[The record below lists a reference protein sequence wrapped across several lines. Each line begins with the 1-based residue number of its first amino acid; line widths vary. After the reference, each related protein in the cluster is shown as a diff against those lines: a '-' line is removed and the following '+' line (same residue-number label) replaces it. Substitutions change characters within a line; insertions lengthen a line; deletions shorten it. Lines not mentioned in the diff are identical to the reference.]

1 MSALNAKSNEPS
13 MEEILASIRRI
24 ITDDEER
31 IATQAAA
38 DFRAPAAEAAAFA
51 QPVAAQ
57 AAAIPPVTPAP
68 APAAPCPS
76 DLQDTR
82 PRSEFAPK
90 PRGFG
95 EPEAKVVSGETQQ
108 AVTHAFRHLND
119 TAQSRPPMT
128 IEQLV
133 VEAIRPMLR
142 EWLDAH
148 LPGLVKDMV
157 REEIERI
164 ARRSR

>member
-31 IATQAAA
+31 IAAQAVS
-38 DFRAPAAEAAAFA
+38 DFRVAPSE
-51 QPVAAQ
+51 PVAYAQ
-57 AAAIPPVTPAP
+57 TVAAPSVAIPPVAPAP
-68 APAAPCPS
+68 APAAPTPS

-82 PRSEFAPK
+82 PRSDFAPR
-90 PRGFG
+90 PRVFG
-95 EPEAKVVSGETQQ
+95 EPEGKVVSGETQQ
-108 AVTHAFRHLND
+108 AVSHAFRHLND
-119 TAQSRPPMT
+119 TAHSRPPMT
-128 IEQLV
+128 VEQLV

-157 REEIERI
+157 REEIDRI

>member
-1 MSALNAKSNEPS
+1 MSALNTKPNEPS

-31 IATQAAA
+31 MAAQAPVEQRSASIEQ
-38 DFRAPAAEAAAFA
+38 PSFA
-51 QPVAAQ
+51 QPLPPQSPAAPL
-57 AAAIPPVTPAP
+57 ASAPP
-68 APAAPCPS
+68 APAAPLPS

-82 PRSEFAPK
+82 PRSEFAPR
-90 PRGFG
+90 PRSAN
-95 EPEAKVVSGETQQ
+95 ESETKVVSGGTQQ
-108 AVTHAFRHLND
+108 AVSHAFRHLNE
-119 TAQSRPPMT
+119 TAQARPPMT
-128 IEQLV
+128 VEQLV
-133 VEAIRPMLR
+133 VDTIRPMLR

-148 LPGLVKDMV
+148 LAGLVKDMV